1 MTLVPMLREFASH
14 LADAWWVALD
24 AFSAADLLP
33 LFAIWGAGL
42 VTAEGRARLDALST
56 DLHSPNA

>member
-1 MTLVPMLREFASH
+1 MTLIPVMRDLSTTV
-14 LADAWWVALD
+14 ADAWWVALD